1 MMGSN
6 HTLTVDQVVKATGAR
21 KAAVEELRSEMEKGR
36 TEKKA
41 IEVYK
46 MTSKD
51 MKNKDFAYA
60 YGIHQRLYTN
70 NSHFKI
76 RTSQGSGV
84 PHTLPFHPLIKKEC
98 M

>member
-1 MMGSN
+1 MAAFVQLGMMGSN
-6 HTLTVDQVVKATGAR
+6 HSLSIDQVVKTTGAR
-21 KAAVEELRSEMEKGR
+21 KTAVEELRAEMEKGR

-41 IEVYK
+41 IEIYK

-70 NSHFKI
+70 I
-76 RTSQGSGV
+76 
-84 PHTLPFHPLIKKEC
+84 
-98 M
+98 

>member
-1 MMGSN
+1 M
-6 HTLTVDQVVKATGAR
+6 VKATGGKR
-21 KAAVEELRSEMEKGR
+21 NGVEELRSEMEKGR

-41 IEVYK
+41 IEIYK

-70 NSHFKI
+70 N
-76 RTSQGSGV
+76 
-84 PHTLPFHPLIKKEC
+84 
-98 M
+98 